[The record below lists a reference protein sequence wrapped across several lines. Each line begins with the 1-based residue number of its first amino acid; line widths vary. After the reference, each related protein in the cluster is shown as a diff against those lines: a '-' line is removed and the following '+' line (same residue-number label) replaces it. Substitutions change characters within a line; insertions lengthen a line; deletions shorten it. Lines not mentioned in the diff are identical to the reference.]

1 MAKEGGGSS
10 GSKGKSQ
17 RKTIKKK
24 ELLSDELKQNLVA
37 VFNGIEEAEESIAS
51 LPESSKGDLTCHM
64 ISIKDS
70 VCNLASGLLRKGITT
85 KNDVIKTMST
95 KGESSKSASKKA
107 AVAAKKKTV
116 PLKKRKD
123 TPQKGTEVATASKS
137 EITQLLK
144 GKIQQFDLNKEF
156 TILNKIAET
165 DSVAKIV
172 ATEFG
177 YHSKTKIKDELK
189 SNVVIMLS
197 SHKKNIHKQRIF
209 GKDAE
214 VRLPVMVRRMSTTL
228 LNDIESRGWTTSLAI
243 NGNETKSDY
252 IVFLPQSVH
261 DEHMS
266 SEPIEMALADNYH
279 EGTQEDK
286 GTHNELFG
294 DSSRDEGEDP
304 ADEIQET
311 VHEGSGSNIAN
322 KPSPANTVKKDG
334 EKSAGEKLAQLNE
347 EDEAKVEEYSNETQ
361 SPEKTSTTEGLGSG
375 AAGNPAPHKA
385 SSAKK
390 TKKKQSPPSKS
401 SSPAG
406 KPQNNAVAKSA
417 AEKKDG
423 GKHAGEKRIRDDE
436 AEKGTPPK
444 KSKGEEPSPSRRKSP
459 RSGLKTESYK
469 DQL

>member
-1 MAKEGGGSS
+1 M
-10 GSKGKSQ
+10 
-17 RKTIKKK
+17 
-24 ELLSDELKQNLVA
+24 
-37 VFNGIEEAEESIAS
+37 FNGIEEAKDSIAI

-214 VRLPVMVRRMSTTL
+214 VRLPVMVRKMSTTL
-228 LNDIESRGWTTSLAI
+228 LNDIKSRGWTTSLAI

-261 DEHMS
+261 DKHMS

-294 DSSRDEGEDP
+294 DSS
-304 ADEIQET
+304 
-311 VHEGSGSNIAN
+311 
-322 KPSPANTVKKDG
+322 KD
-334 EKSAGEKLAQLNE
+334 
-347 EDEAKVEEYSNETQ
+347 
-361 SPEKTSTTEGLGSG
+361 
-375 AAGNPAPHKA
+375 
-385 SSAKK
+385 
-390 TKKKQSPPSKS
+390 
-401 SSPAG
+401 
-406 KPQNNAVAKSA
+406 
-417 AEKKDG
+417 
-423 GKHAGEKRIRDDE
+423 
-436 AEKGTPPK
+436 
-444 KSKGEEPSPSRRKSP
+444 
-459 RSGLKTESYK
+459 
-469 DQL
+469 

>member
-1 MAKEGGGSS
+1 M
-10 GSKGKSQ
+10 
-17 RKTIKKK
+17 
-24 ELLSDELKQNLVA
+24 
-37 VFNGIEEAEESIAS
+37 
-51 LPESSKGDLTCHM
+51 
-64 ISIKDS
+64 
-70 VCNLASGLLRKGITT
+70 
-85 KNDVIKTMST
+85 KNQ
-95 KGESSKSASKKA
+95 
-107 AVAAKKKTV
+107 
-116 PLKKRKD
+116 KD

-197 SHKKNIHKQRIF
+197 SRKKNIHKQRIF

-214 VRLPVMVRRMSTTL
+214 FGLPVIVRRMSTTL

-279 EGTQEDK
+279 KGTQEDK

-294 DSSRDEGEDP
+294 DYSSDEEEDP

-334 EKSAGEKLAQLNE
+334 EKSAGEKLAQLN
-347 EDEAKVEEYSNETQ
+347 
-361 SPEKTSTTEGLGSG
+361 
-375 AAGNPAPHKA
+375 
-385 SSAKK
+385 
-390 TKKKQSPPSKS
+390 
-401 SSPAG
+401 
-406 KPQNNAVAKSA
+406 
-417 AEKKDG
+417 
-423 GKHAGEKRIRDDE
+423 
-436 AEKGTPPK
+436 
-444 KSKGEEPSPSRRKSP
+444 
-459 RSGLKTESYK
+459 
-469 DQL
+469 